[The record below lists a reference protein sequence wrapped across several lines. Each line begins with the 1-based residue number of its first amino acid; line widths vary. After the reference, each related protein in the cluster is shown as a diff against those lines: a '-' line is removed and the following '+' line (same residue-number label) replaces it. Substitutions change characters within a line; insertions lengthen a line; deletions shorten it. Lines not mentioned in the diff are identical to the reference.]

1 MIHIYH
7 GEGKGKT
14 SAAVGLALRALG
26 AGWKVCVVQFLKG
39 TVSGEIEILRTLPG
53 VTVLR
58 DHNLGKFSF
67 QMTEEERAAARR
79 AHDANLQ
86 QALEL
91 ARQGDVQL
99 LVLDEIF
106 AALST
111 GLIDAGL
118 VRRTADLAAEQGTP
132 ELVLTG
138 RNPPE
143 FLLEQADYITEMKCQ
158 RHPYQ
163 KGVAARKGVEF

>member
-1 MIHIYH
+1 M
-7 GEGKGKT
+7 
-14 SAAVGLALRALG
+14 S
-26 AGWKVCVVQFLKG
+26 LKG
-39 TVSGEIEILRTLPG
+39 NAAL
-53 VTVLR
+53 VTGGSR
-58 DHNLGKFSF
+58 GIG
-67 QMTEEERAAARR
+67 RAVC
-79 AHDANLQ
+79 
-86 QALEL
+86 LEL

-118 VRRTADLAAEQGTP
+118 VRRMADLAAERGTP